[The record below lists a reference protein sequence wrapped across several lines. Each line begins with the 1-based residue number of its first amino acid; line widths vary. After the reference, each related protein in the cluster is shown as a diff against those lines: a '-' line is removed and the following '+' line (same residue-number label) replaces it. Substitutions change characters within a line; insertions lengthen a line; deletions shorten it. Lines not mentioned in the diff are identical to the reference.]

1 MKKST
6 KNYFLPMWNEQ
17 SLEKVLK
24 ENYRGYK
31 VVIASHRQP
40 YVHDYDAKG
49 KLVTK
54 SSVGGVSVTFD
65 SIMKATRGVWVAAGD
80 TQADRDVA
88 DKNGRVKIDSY
99 TLRRVWLDEAERK
112 GYYDGFS
119 NQAIWPLCHVAFV
132 RPKFSETD
140 WKAYKKVNRLFA
152 DAILEE
158 IKDQKAVVWI
168 QDYQLALVAQ
178 YIKEKRPDVTVAQ
191 FWHIPWPTQEIFR
204 ICPWGQ
210 EIIQGL
216 LHNDLLGFHR
226 NYQATNFLRCVSAQ
240 VESIV
245 NYEDMTVLFK
255 KHTTRIGNF
264 PISIDTADI
273 KARAKRVNS
282 QKVLKK
288 YLSAKP
294 EILAIGV
301 DRVDYTKG
309 IPNRL
314 QAVEKLLENNPKLRG
329 QFVYLGIGSPSR
341 VNIPEYQSLNRII
354 DKLTDQI
361 NERFATKDWAPIH
374 YIRQTVERNDIIAL
388 SKIADLALVTPLDDG
403 MNLFAKEF
411 VAANDGH
418 GALILSYFTGVARSL
433 PDSFQIN
440 PYDVAN
446 IAEKMNR
453 AINTPIEEKRA
464 KMKKMKA
471 EVAERNVFR
480 WASKYLIALAG
491 LK

>member
-1 MKKST
+1 
-6 KNYFLPMWNEQ
+6 MWNEQ
-17 SLEKVLK
+17 SLDNVIKD
-24 ENYRGYK
+24 NYKGYK

-40 YVHDYDAKG
+40 YIHDYDEHG
-49 KLVTK
+49 KLIVK

-65 SIMKATRGVWVAAGD
+65 SIMKATHGVWVATGD
-80 TQADRDVA
+80 TQADRDVT
-88 DKNGRVKIDSY
+88 DKQGRVKIREQKSHY
-99 TLRRVWLDEAERK
+99 TLRRIWLEEADRK

-119 NQAIWPLCHVAFV
+119 NQAIWPMCHVAFV
-132 RPKFSETD
+132 RPKFSESD
-140 WKAYKKVNRLFA
+140 WRAYKKVNRRFA

-158 IKDQKAVVWI
+158 IHGHKAVVWI

-178 YIKEKRPDVTVAQ
+178 YVKEKRPDVIVAQ

-204 ICPWGQ
+204 ICPWGH

-240 VESIV
+240 IESIV
-245 NYEDMTVLFK
+245 NHEEMTVLYK
-255 KHTTRIGNF
+255 KHLTRIGNF
-264 PISIDTADI
+264 PISIDAADI

-288 YLSAKP
+288 YLPEKP

-314 QAVEKLLENNPKLRG
+314 QAVEKLLESNPNLRRK
-329 QFVYLGIGSPSR
+329 FVYLGIGSPSR
-341 VNIPEYQSLNRII
+341 INIPEYQALNQTIK
-354 DKLTDQI
+354 KLVEEI
-361 NERFATKDWAPIH
+361 NARFGTKDWTPIH
-374 YIRQTVERNDIIAL
+374 YVARTAERNDIIAL

-433 PDSFQIN
+433 PDSFLVN
-440 PYDVAN
+440 PYNIAN
-446 IAEKMNR
+446 IAETMGKV
-453 AINTPIEEKRA
+453 IHLPVEEKRA
-464 KMKKMKA
+464 RMKKMKA

-480 WASKYLIALAG
+480 WAGKYLIALAAI
-491 LK
+491 K